1 MGHPNLW
8 DLAGKQ
14 LSLQKV
20 KNIYAWSILLILT
33 HPFTVFQVRMA
44 DPGARHRELAQQ
56 IQTSGRGMEAV
67 EFEEKNKNNSEFWI
81 ESTQFAG
88 AAEM

>member
-1 MGHPNLW
+1 MGFSRETTESAKSKKYLCLV
-8 DLAGKQ
+8 DFIDTDT
-14 LSLQKV
+14 SL
-20 KNIYAWSILLILT
+20 YSL
-33 HPFTVFQVRMA
+33 
-44 DPGARHRELAQQ
+44 PGTNGRHRELAQQ

>member
-1 MGHPNLW
+1 
-8 DLAGKQ
+8 
-14 LSLQKV
+14 
-20 KNIYAWSILLILT
+20 
-33 HPFTVFQVRMA
+33 MA